1 MKRSTIKNLQFITV
15 LGVCALFGLIMPA
28 PAQAQ
33 DSTPKPT
40 SFDLD
45 EEQLTIEA
53 DIPSVDLILS
63 FREIQERNQGMK
75 ESFLDEIVES
85 AKNPP
90 F

>member
-1 MKRSTIKNLQFITV
+1 MKNSIFSRICFIVAATAAAGLPAVAFAQERSGRT
-15 LGVCALFGLIMPA
+15 
-28 PAQAQ
+28 
-33 DSTPKPT
+33 PT

-75 ESFLDEIVES
+75 ESFVDEIVES
-85 AKNPP
+85 AKNDP

>member
-1 MKRSTIKNLQFITV
+1 MKRSTIKNLQIITV

-40 SFDLD
+40 SF

>member
-1 MKRSTIKNLQFITV
+1 MNWNKNTNIRFGFLLFFF
-15 LGVCALFGLIMPA
+15 ALCPSLLPA
-28 PAQAQ
+28 VAQAQ
-33 DSTPKPT
+33 EGGGKTM

-75 ESFLDEIVES
+75 ESFLNEIIES

>member
-1 MKRSTIKNLQFITV
+1 MNRNKTTNIRFGFLLFFF
-15 LGVCALFGLIMPA
+15 ALCPSLLPDV
-28 PAQAQ
+28 AQAQ
-33 DSTPKPT
+33 EGGGKTM

-75 ESFLDEIVES
+75 ESFLNEIIES

>member
-1 MKRSTIKNLQFITV
+1 MKNSIFSRVCIIAAIT
-15 LGVCALFGLIMPA
+15 AAAGLPA
-28 PAQAQ
+28 VAFAQESRGKA
-33 DSTPKPT
+33 PT

-75 ESFLDEIVES
+75 ASFLDEIVES
-85 AKNPP
+85 AKNEP